1 MVKRHQR
8 EVKYVV
14 PEPPALPG
22 KRGRKERTKLSH
34 KIDEDGEEEEE
45 QEEEEDDDDDAM
57 ATL

>member
-1 MVKRHQR
+1 M
-8 EVKYVV
+8 KYVV

-45 QEEEEDDDDDAM
+45 QEEEDDDDDDAM